1 MRCWWSTSG
10 HCQPGV
16 ECRPS
21 GLIWPRLDSPTPCA
35 QKSGR
40 RLLSAVVWRN
50 TGGGCARRTAAFM
63 TLGHNMSPCSVL
75 TLDGP
80 TLKRNEARSLMQNQH
95 TRELIGALLEFMDL
109 VFTHISGGSNHR
121 QLGSLFLL
129 YSWDVFLSAN
139 TCMLTWSTSYLRPCH
154 AQGIYEEVSLDI
166 TISSKSFTSMG
177 IILYHVSVVEICVKM
192 CFTLDAGCT
201 QQKGWDSITDPP
213 TILHLQITCY
223 YMCCQKT
230 TKPVFLHGIL
240 GCNFFSI
247 LYVGLGAEFFL
258 YSWSLELM
266 HRY

>member
-1 MRCWWSTSG
+1 
-10 HCQPGV
+10 
-16 ECRPS
+16 
-21 GLIWPRLDSPTPCA
+21 
-35 QKSGR
+35 
-40 RLLSAVVWRN
+40 
-50 TGGGCARRTAAFM
+50 
-63 TLGHNMSPCSVL
+63 MSPCSVL

-95 TRELIGALLEFMDL
+95 TRGALLEFMDL
-109 VFTHISGGSNHR
+109 VFTHISGGSNRR

-258 YSWSLELM
+258 YS
-266 HRY
+266 